1 MENTIILLSAI
12 FGIVLLLLFVKLVT
26 NTSELLKTTK
36 EIRKYQ
42 KFLALDSGFDDFINL
57 TGPDG
62 KFIQDTERVKK
73 WSELKTQRKNQI

>member
-73 WSELKTQRKNQI
+73 WSELKSLSDNRI